1 MNKLSVNWSKT
12 KFMLFANRKQ
22 DSLSVNGNFT
32 EKASEINF
40 FNIILDDKLTRKSHI
55 AFIQNS
61 VQTCR
66 GK

>member
-1 MNKLSVNWSKT
+1 
-12 KFMLFANRKQ
+12 MLFANRKQ
-22 DSLSVNGNFT
+22 DEDVSLSVNGNFT